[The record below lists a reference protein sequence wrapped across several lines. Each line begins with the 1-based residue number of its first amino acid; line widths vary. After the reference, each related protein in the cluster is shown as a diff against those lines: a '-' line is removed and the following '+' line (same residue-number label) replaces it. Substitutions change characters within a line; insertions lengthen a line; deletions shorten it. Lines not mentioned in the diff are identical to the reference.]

1 MTRRRRTDRLRDN
14 DPMRRHLAP
23 ATVAIAITL
32 AVITASCGSSINP
45 GNFANPVV
53 EDPTSAAPT
62 EVIEPTS
69 APVPT
74 SRPPAPS
81 PNAAEPETA
90 ASTPEAVPT
99 STPVPAPSSNEVEL
113 PQEVAVKL
121 TPVLEIRRP
130 IALAARAGSDS
141 IFIATREGRI
151 VEVSITGDAG
161 TIETELIDIGSR
173 LTLGGEEGLLG
184 LTFSPDGDE
193 LYVNLTDLNGD
204 TNIIGW
210 DMAGATVDVTT
221 ERILLVVD
229 QPADNHNGGE
239 ITFGPDGLLYIGL
252 GDGGGSSDQ
261 FPTGQD
267 PNSLLATVIRINPTA
282 DGYEIPAD
290 NPFANGGGEPEI
302 YIWGARNPWRFS
314 FDQLTGDLWVAD
326 VGQGAIEEV
335 NVFYASEGGGRGAN
349 LGWSNV
355 EGSAPFNAGEP
366 PTQHYVAPLYEYTHG
381 EGCSVTGGYI
391 YRGTAV
397 PALIGHYIFG
407 DYCTANLWGI
417 ASSETQGLLGRF
429 DLGVRV
435 RSEGLVS
442 FGQGPDGELYVLS
455 FEDVIFRL
463 DPA

>member
-1 MTRRRRTDRLRDN
+1 
-14 DPMRRHLAP
+14 MRRHLAP

-69 APVPT
+69 APL
-74 SRPPAPS
+74 
-81 PNAAEPETA
+81 
-90 ASTPEAVPT
+90 
-99 STPVPAPSSNEVEL
+99 PAPSSNEVEL

-161 TIETELIDIGSR
+161 IIETELIDLGSR
-173 LTLGGEEGLLG
+173 VTLGGEEGLLG

-261 FPTGQD
+261 FRTGQD

-282 DGYEIPAD
+282 DGYEIPTD

-302 YIWGARNPWRFS
+302 YIWGARNPWRSS

-355 EGSAPFNAGEP
+355 GGSAPFNAGGP
-366 PTQHYVAPLYEYTHG
+366 PTQH
-381 EGCSVTGGYI
+381 
-391 YRGTAV
+391 
-397 PALIGHYIFG
+397 
-407 DYCTANLWGI
+407 
-417 ASSETQGLLGRF
+417 
-429 DLGVRV
+429 
-435 RSEGLVS
+435 
-442 FGQGPDGELYVLS
+442 
-455 FEDVIFRL
+455 
-463 DPA
+463 

>member
-1 MTRRRRTDRLRDN
+1 
-14 DPMRRHLAP
+14 
-23 ATVAIAITL
+23 
-32 AVITASCGSSINP
+32 
-45 GNFANPVV
+45 
-53 EDPTSAAPT
+53 
-62 EVIEPTS
+62 
-69 APVPT
+69 
-74 SRPPAPS
+74 
-81 PNAAEPETA
+81 
-90 ASTPEAVPT
+90 
-99 STPVPAPSSNEVEL
+99 VPAPSSNEVEL

-261 FPTGQD
+261 FRTGQD

-355 EGSAPFNAGEP
+355 EGSAPFNAGGP